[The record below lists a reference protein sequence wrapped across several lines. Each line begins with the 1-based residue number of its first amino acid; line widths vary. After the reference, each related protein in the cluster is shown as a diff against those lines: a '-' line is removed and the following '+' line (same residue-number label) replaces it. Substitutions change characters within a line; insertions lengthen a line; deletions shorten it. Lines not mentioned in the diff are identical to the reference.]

1 MNQPTLIRFSL
12 ALLLGTAVLPS
23 AVHAQDSD
31 PLEIADARTA
41 PVNTSDEDDGEATDI
56 NITSAGSIT
65 LDTAGPALVIDSS
78 NTVNNA
84 GTITI
89 NNVDNATGV
98 EIQGGNEGGFTNS
111 GAIRVVEDFA
121 QENTDDDPAQDTPFA
136 SGTGRRGILVSGA
149 SPFTGNITLEQASS
163 ILVEGNQSY
172 GVDLSNTP
180 VGVAL
185 DGTLSNAGSVSLVGD
200 QGSAFRIAG
209 GVSGDVI
216 NSGTIAVTGEGSGAF
231 DIDGDLGGGFFN
243 SGNINNSALRFNE
256 RRPFD
261 PSNAFP
267 RSSLGIEDVRDAA
280 SAVAISGNVA
290 GGIEFGQR
298 VVTTENEDGTTTDI
312 VVGVSSVQQNG
323 QAPAILIDGEGTPI
337 MIGTVAEITDP
348 EADGFDEDR
357 LYAFINRGG
366 LTANG
371 IIDDFDATTL
381 SIADATLDGGIRNTG
396 TMTATT
402 FVGGTAPSIEG
413 VDFGT
418 GEARVIVLG
427 DNAVAERLNNSG
439 FIIATASEAADEVY
453 FDRDNIP
460 APRQVNATA
469 IDIGE
474 NASLESLVN
483 EGIISVVISARQGT
497 ATVLRDASGTL
508 TNVENTGVIT
518 AVAGSSDPDGTAET
532 DFQLIAFDLSANTSG
547 VTITQSRAVDPIP
560 DDGVDPITPS
570 IGGDILLGS
579 GDDTVTS
586 SDGTI
591 RGDIDFGA
599 GDDVLSIAS
608 TEYDGAI
615 TNEGGLSITAT
626 DGSTLSLRG
635 TEAVSI
641 TSASFDETSVFA
653 PTIDGAT
660 GAASSL
666 QASGAISFAAGS
678 IINPRLNNLL
688 SVDQG
693 SSQFEIASASDLT
706 IGDLELLNAADD
718 GSFLFDTEFQQ
729 IGETLVV
736 TVDLRNAEQLG
747 LDVSQTGVQSS
758 VYNATLQAL
767 QANGVLGNELANLDT
782 AGEFYAA
789 YNQLLPEFAAASRQ
803 FVLANTDGAVGA
815 VGNHLDSARRSP
827 DKPGGAWLQEFAYFA
842 DRSLAGLSEQYRGQ
856 GFGFAAGLDTAIG
869 PFHAVGVNLGFAS
882 TEIEDVVG
890 VDQPLD
896 VTTIQLGAYAGF
908 QSGALSIDGYVGGG
922 FNNFEQN
929 RRVVIG
935 DFVGDTE
942 GEWDGSHINAS
953 LRAGYDIALGER
965 YWVRPVA
972 SLDYL
977 RLSESAYTESG
988 PLGVALSVE
997 DRTSDIGSVSG
1008 LLNFGMNFEGKRTWI
1023 RPSFRVGYRNEFLSD
1038 PVLTSYRFNGV
1049 ENALLAD
1056 TQSANFPNSGVLLGF
1071 SLAAG
1076 SGYSSVGF
1084 DFDSDIRNGFVRHT
1098 GRIVV
1103 RMLF

>member
-12 ALLLGTAVLPS
+12 ALLLGAAVLPS
-23 AVHAQDSD
+23 AVHAQDAD
-31 PLEIADARTA
+31 PLEISDDRTA
-41 PVNTSDEDDGEATDI
+41 PVNTSDEDAGEATDI
-56 NITSAGSIT
+56 TITSTGSIT

-78 NTVNNA
+78 NTVTSA
-84 GTITI
+84 GTISI
-89 NNVDNATGV
+89 SNVDNATGV
-98 EIQGGNEGGFTNS
+98 EIQGGNTGGFTNS
-111 GAIRVVEDFA
+111 GTIRVVEDFDQA
-121 QENTDDDPAQDTPFA
+121 NTDDDPATDTPFA

-149 SPFTGNITLEQASS
+149 SPFTGNITLEQASN
-163 ILVEGNQSY
+163 ILVEGNESF

-185 DGTLSNAGSVSLVGD
+185 DGTLSNAGSVTLAGAD
-200 QGSAFRIAG
+200 GSAFRIAG
-209 GVSGDVI
+209 GVTGDVS
-216 NSGTIAVTGEGSGAF
+216 NTGTVIVTGEGSGAF
-231 DIDGDLGGGFFN
+231 DIDGDIDGGFFN
-243 SGNINNSALRFNE
+243 AGRISNSALRFNE
-256 RRPFD
+256 RRPFN
-261 PSNAFP
+261 PATPFP
-267 RSSLGIEDVRDAA
+267 RSALGIEDVRDAA
-280 SAVAISGNVA
+280 SAVAISGDV
-290 GGIEFGQR
+290 GRGIEFGQNI
-298 VVTTENEDGTTTDI
+298 VTTENDDGTTTDTLA
-312 VVGVSSVQQNG
+312 GVSSVQQNG

-348 EADGFDEDR
+348 EADGFDADM
-357 LYAFINRGG
+357 LYAFINRGS
-366 LTANG
+366 LAANG

-381 SIADATLDGGIRNTG
+381 SVADATLDGGILNTG

-402 FVGGTAPSIEG
+402 FVGGAAPTIEG

-427 DNAVAERLNNSG
+427 DNAVAERLTNSG
-439 FIIATASEAADEVY
+439 FIVATASEAADEIY

-460 APRQVNATA
+460 TPRAVSATA

-483 EGIISVVISARQGT
+483 EGVISVVISARQGT

-508 TNVENTGVIT
+508 TSIENLGAIT
-518 AVAGSSDPDGTAET
+518 AIGGNSDPDGTAET
-532 DFQLIAFDLSANTSG
+532 DFQLVALDLSANTSG
-547 VTITQSRAVDPIP
+547 VSITQRRAVDPDP
-560 DDGVDPITPS
+560 DDGVDPVIPA

-579 GDDTVTS
+579 GDDTITS
-586 SDGTI
+586 TAGTI
-591 RGDIDFGA
+591 RGDIAFGA
-599 GDDVLSIAS
+599 GDDVLSLAQ

-641 TSASFDETSVFA
+641 TSASFDETSVYA
-653 PTIDGAT
+653 PTIDGQT
-660 GAASSL
+660 GTASSL

-688 SVDQG
+688 AVDQG
-693 SSQFEIASASDLT
+693 STQFEIASASDLT
-706 IGDLELLNAADD
+706 VGDLELLNAADD

-729 IGETLVV
+729 VGETLVV

-758 VYNATLQAL
+758 VFNATLQAL

-842 DRSLAGLSEQYRGQ
+842 DRSLAGLSEQYRGE
-856 GFGFAAGLDTAIG
+856 GFGFAAGLDTALG
-869 PFHAVGVNLGFAS
+869 PFHAVGVNVGFAS

-896 VTTIQLGAYAGF
+896 VTTIQLGAYAGY
-908 QSGALSIDGYVGGG
+908 QTGNLGIDAYVGGG
-922 FNNFEQN
+922 FNSFDQN

-935 DFVGDTE
+935 DFIGDTE
-942 GEWDGSHINAS
+942 GSWDGSHINAS

-977 RLSESAYTESG
+977 RLSEDAYQESG
-988 PLGVALSVE
+988 PLGVALSV
-997 DRTSDIGSVSG
+997 DRRESDLASVSG
-1008 LLNFGMNFEGKRTWI
+1008 LLNFGMNFEGRRTWI

-1038 PVLTSYRFNGV
+1038 PVFTSYRFTSV
-1049 ENALLAD
+1049 EDALLA
-1056 TQSANFPNSGVLLGF
+1056 TTESANFPSSGLLLGF
-1071 SLAAG
+1071 SVAAG
-1076 SGYSSVGF
+1076 SGFSSVGF
-1084 DFDSDIRNGFVRHT
+1084 DFDSDIRDGFVRHT

-1103 RMLF
+1103 RLLF